1 VNIENLMNEDIQ
13 IFDVTTY
20 GLGIGE
26 YKGKM
31 ECIARDDMIICGLDY
46 VIQILNK
53 LSIEFILHAK
63 DGDFVVKNS
72 LILECA
78 SNAQNLHYAW
88 KISQNLLEYLS
99 GIATYTHHML
109 LHARKAN
116 PNITIAT
123 TRKNFPNTK
132 EMMIKAVLAGGGSVH
147 RLGVYDSILIFKQHL
162 IFLEE
167 KQKLEAHFK
176 QLKTKFIEKKVAVEV
191 DTYEEARYFAS
202 LGADVLQCEK
212 MDFDTLKKCV
222 SLKSQ
227 YPHLLLSATGG
238 INVQNAYA
246 YAQCGVDFLVT
257 SSPYHAKPLDVQIK
271 ISKQKDNQ

>member
-1 VNIENLMNEDIQ
+1 MNIENLMNEDIQ
-13 IFDVTTY
+13 FFDVTTY
-20 GLGIGE
+20 GLNIAE
-26 YKGKM
+26 KKGKM
-31 ECIARDDMIICGLDY
+31 EFIPRGDMVICGLEY
-46 VIQILNK
+46 VAMILNK
-53 LSIEFILHAK
+53 LSIDFTLYAK
-63 DGDFVVKNS
+63 DGDFISKDTLV
-72 LILECA
+72 LECV

-99 GIATYTHHML
+99 GIATYTHHMIL
-109 LHARKAN
+109 NAKKAN
-116 PNITIAT
+116 PLITVAT

-162 IFLEE
+162 IFLED

-191 DTYEEARYFAS
+191 DTYEEALYFAS
-202 LGADVLQCEK
+202 LGADILQCEK

-257 SSPYHAKPLDVQIK
+257 SSPYHAKPLDIQIK
-271 ISKQKDNQ
+271 ISKQEDNQ

>member
-1 VNIENLMNEDIQ
+1 MNIENLMNEDIQ
-13 IFDVTTY
+13 FFDATTY
-20 GLGIGE
+20 GLNITE
-26 YKGKM
+26 EKGKM
-31 ECIARDDMIICGLDY
+31 EFIARGDMALCGLEY

-53 LSIEFILHAK
+53 LSIAYTPYAK
-63 DGDFVVKNS
+63 DGDFITKGT
-72 LILECA
+72 LILECV

-99 GIATYTHHML
+99 GIATYTRHMVL
-109 LHARKAN
+109 SAKKAH
-116 PNITIAT
+116 PLITIAT

-162 IFLEE
+162 IFLKD

-191 DTYEEARYFAS
+191 DTYEEACYFAS
-202 LGADVLQCEK
+202 LGADILQCEK

-222 SLKSQ
+222 SLKSRF
-227 YPHLLLSATGG
+227 PHLLLSATGG
-238 INVQNAYA
+238 INLQNVYEYA
-246 YAQCGVDFLVT
+246 LCGVDFLVT

-271 ISKQKDNQ
+271 FSKLED